1 MTAVPEVARLEP
13 ERPWPERRQV
23 SVLFCDL
30 VGFTPFAELRDP
42 EDVREV
48 LSGYF
53 TLAKA
58 VVARYGGVVE
68 KFIGDAVMAVWGAP
82 VTLEDDAERAV
93 RAGLELVSAV
103 SAYGSSASVELAAR
117 AGVAT
122 GSVATVE
129 RPGEGLVTG
138 DRVNAAARIQA
149 TALPGCCYVD
159 AATRRLS
166 ASAIAFDD
174 AGSHALKGKSAPEQL
189 FRAVRV
195 ISGVGGRQRPEGP
208 EAPLIGRDMEL
219 HALKELFHVTVER
232 RSPRLVVICGP
243 AGVGKSRLG
252 WEFEKYADG
261 VADTVLWHRGRCLSY
276 GEGVAFW
283 PLAEIIRQRLG
294 IAEDDPIDVAGAKLK
309 AGVAQFVAERDRDY
323 VGARL
328 ARLLAA
334 ETPGERGTTLSRE
347 ELFAG
352 WRLFIERM
360 AAASP
365 VVLLIENAQHADEN
379 LLDFLD
385 HLIDWIR
392 DLPVFVL
399 VLARAELSERRPGF
413 GAGRNRW
420 MISLDPLDRA
430 SMGQLID
437 ALVPDMP
444 GPALQMITS
453 RAQGIPLFA
462 VEMLLSLIDAGVVVV
477 NEQGGYHLTGDLDQ
491 LTVPDSLHALL
502 AARLDAL
509 GPSARRLVGVAS
521 VLGSAFPPE
530 ALIAVSG
537 REASEVRASLG
548 ELVRRNVLQVSADL
562 RSPQRGDYRFSQEL
576 LRQVAYD
583 TLSRRERKARHLA
596 VATHLRQ
603 AFATDGE
610 EIAEV
615 IARHYLDAL
624 GAEPDASDAAATR
637 EQALLMLVRA
647 AERAQ
652 RMGTPGRAAAS
663 FADAAE
669 LALTGRG
676 NERSPAGGTGRQP
689 AGAAALWERAAGA
702 DFVAGQ
708 HDRTVEHADAARR
721 CYLEFGDARS
731 AARVQV
737 VAGRAL
743 LQEGRHAQARTYLAA
758 ALDGLRGEPD
768 ADTAIALAG
777 LANLELFDGKPD
789 DGERL
794 AAEALAMGEGLEVGD
809 GLLAWLF
816 LTQGNAQ
823 IYASRTE
830 EAASSYREAARL
842 AERAGEGL
850 RLCTA
855 LGNLSEALSGFDPAA
870 AADAARAAAEH
881 ARRIGAR
888 RYLGGCAWNLSIAL
902 LELGEWDE
910 VAALLTATIDA
921 DGLGDDASVR
931 WAQAWLAA
939 LRGDG
944 ERASAILAAH
954 SSLLSTDRIDDRAWA
969 ALLDAFIASALG
981 RPADALAH
989 ACSALSHA
997 PAIGIG
1003 REQVR
1008 WAWPLA
1014 ARAAAELGRSATLTE
1029 LFALL
1034 DTQPPGRLPPLL
1046 RAEND
1051 LARARARAGASDLD
1065 AGRAFSE
1072 AVAAQRRAASPYRL
1086 AWGLLDHAA
1095 YLARSGQSAAAHA
1108 AVREARGIAG
1118 RLRCTP
1124 LLRSVDALTGEFA
1137 DIARG

>member
-1 MTAVPEVARLEP
+1 M
-13 ERPWPERRQV
+13 

-30 VGFTPFAELRDP
+30 VGFTPFAERRDP

-53 TLAKA
+53 ELAKA

-103 SAYGSSASVELAAR
+103 SAYGSSAGVELAAR

-122 GSVATVE
+122 GSVATAE

-138 DRVNAAARIQA
+138 DRVNTAARIQA

-174 AGSHALKGKSAPEQL
+174 AGSHALKGKSAAEQL

-195 ISGVGGRQRPEGP
+195 ISGVGGHQRPEGP
-208 EAPLIGRDMEL
+208 EAPLIGRDVEL

-252 WEFEKYADG
+252 WEFEKYVDG
-261 VADTVLWHRGRCLSY
+261 VAETVLWHRGRCLSY

-283 PLAEIIRQRLG
+283 PLAEIVRQRLG
-294 IAEDDPIDVAGAKLK
+294 IAEDDPIDVAGAKL
-309 AGVAQFVAERDRDY
+309 AEGVAQFVAEPERDY

-334 ETPGERGTTLSRE
+334 ETPGERGTTLARE

-360 AAASP
+360 AAVAP

-392 DLPVFVL
+392 ELPVFVL
-399 VLARAELSERRPGF
+399 VLARSEISERRPGF

-430 SMGQLID
+430 SMGQLVD

-444 GPALQMITS
+444 GPALQMIAS

-462 VEMLLSLIDAGVVVV
+462 VEMLLSLIDASVVVV
-477 NEQGGYHLTGDLDQ
+477 KQGGYHLIGDLDQ

-521 VLGSAFPPE
+521 VLGSTFPPE

-548 ELVRRNVLQVSADL
+548 ELVRRNVLQVSADR
-562 RSPQRGDYRFSQEL
+562 RSPQRGDYRFAQEL
-576 LRQVAYD
+576 LRQVAYE

-624 GAEPDASDAAATR
+624 GAEPDDSDASATR
-637 EQALLMLVRA
+637 EQALFMLVRA

-669 LALTGRG
+669 LAVTGRG
-676 NERSPAGGTGRQP
+676 DQPSPAGGTGKLP
-689 AGAAALWERAAGA
+689 SGAAALWERAAGA

-721 CYLEFGDARS
+721 CYLELGDARS

-737 VAGRAL
+737 AAGRAL

-758 ALDGLRGEPD
+758 ALEGLRGEPD

-777 LANLELFDGKPD
+777 LANLELFDGKTD

-823 IYASRTE
+823 IYANRTE

-855 LGNLSEALSGFDPAA
+855 LGNLSDALSGFDPSA
-870 AADAARAAAEH
+870 AADAARAAAEQ

-910 VAALLTATIDA
+910 VAALLKATIDT
-921 DGLGDDASVR
+921 DGLGDDESVR

-944 ERASAILAAH
+944 EQASAILASH
-954 SSLLSTDRIDDRAWA
+954 TSLLTTERIDDRAWA

-989 ACSALSHA
+989 ACSVLSHA

-1014 ARAAAELGRSATLTE
+1014 ARVAAELGRSATLAE

-1034 DTQPPGRLPPLL
+1034 DTQPPGQLPPLL

-1051 LARARARAGASDLD
+1051 LARARVKADAGDLG

-1095 YLARSGQSAAAHA
+1095 FLARSGQAAAGQA
-1108 AVREARGIAG
+1108 AAREARAIAG

-1124 LLRSVDALTGEFA
+1124 LLRSVDALTAEFA
-1137 DIARG
+1137 DIAGAEPGSALNRQA

>member
-1 MTAVPEVARLEP
+1 
-13 ERPWPERRQV
+13 V

-30 VGFTPFAELRDP
+30 VGFTPFAERRDP

-53 TLAKA
+53 ALAKA

-122 GSVATVE
+122 GSVATFE

-138 DRVNAAARIQA
+138 DRVNTAARIQA

-174 AGSHALKGKSAPEQL
+174 AGRHALKGKSAPEQL

-195 ISGVGGRQRPEGP
+195 ISGVGGHQRPEGP
-208 EAPLIGRDMEL
+208 EAPLIGRDVEL
-219 HALKELFHVTVER
+219 NALKELFHVMVER
-232 RSPRLVVICGP
+232 RSPRLVVTSGP

-261 VADTVLWHRGRCLSY
+261 VAETVLWHRGRCLSY

-294 IAEDDPIDVAGAKLK
+294 IAEDDPIDVAGAKLNE
-309 AGVAQFVAERDRDY
+309 GVAQFVAERERDY

-352 WRLFIERM
+352 WRLFIEGM
-360 AAASP
+360 AAVGP

-392 DLPVFVL
+392 ELPVFVL
-399 VLARAELSERRPGF
+399 VLARSELSERRPGF

-430 SMGQLID
+430 SMGQLIE

-477 NEQGGYHLTGDLDQ
+477 KQGGYQLVGDLDQ

-548 ELVRRNVLQVSADL
+548 ELVRRNVLQVSADRL
-562 RSPQRGDYRFSQEL
+562 SPQRGDYRFSQEL
-576 LRQVAYD
+576 LRQVAYE

-596 VATHLRQ
+596 VAAHLRQ

-624 GAEPDASDAAATR
+624 GAEPDASDASATR
-637 EQALLMLVRA
+637 EQALFMLVRA

-669 LALTGRG
+669 LAVTGRG
-676 NERSPAGGTGRQP
+676 DKPSPAGGTGELP
-689 AGAAALWERAAGA
+689 SGAAALWERAAGA

-721 CYLEFGDARS
+721 CYLELGDARG

-823 IYASRTE
+823 IYANRTE

-855 LGNLSEALSGFDPAA
+855 LGNLSDALSGFDPAA
-870 AADAARAAAEH
+870 AAAAARAAAGH

-910 VAALLTATIDA
+910 VAALLKATIDT
-921 DGLGDDASVR
+921 DGLGDDESVR
-931 WAQAWLAA
+931 WAEAWLAA
-939 LRGDG
+939 LRGHG
-944 ERASAILAAH
+944 EQASAILASH
-954 SSLLSTDRIDDRAWA
+954 TSLLTTERIDDRAWA

-989 ACSALSHA
+989 ACSVLSHA

-1014 ARAAAELGRSATLTE
+1014 ARVAAELGKSATLTE

-1034 DTQPPGRLPPLL
+1034 DTQPPGQLPPLL

-1051 LARARARAGASDLD
+1051 LARARAKADAGDLH

-1095 YLARSGQSAAAHA
+1095 YLARSGQPAAANDA
-1108 AVREARGIAG
+1108 AREAQAIAR

-1124 LLRSVDALTGEFA
+1124 LLRSVDALTEEFA